1 MSECLPIEI
10 IIIIISCIIILT
22 HYYSRSQRTTIPFKF
37 IRQTLSLIETRVL
50 QIIEI
55 IGRFFFAYLENT
67 AKMTYACEPGRT
79 S

>member
-37 IRQTLSLIETRVL
+37 IRQTLSLTEARVL
-50 QIIEI
+50 QIIVS
-55 IGRFFFAYLENT
+55 FFLFAYLETT

>member
-37 IRQTLSLIETRVL
+37 IRQTLSLIEARVL
-50 QIIEI
+50 QIIVS
-55 IGRFFFAYLENT
+55 FFFAYLETT